1 MASLELKKYV
11 DDLQNYIR
19 KTDKVDYSVIDAL
32 YQASNVAIMTEKD
45 SEFGLSVTAKA
56 KELLSKYIMQETHGE
71 HNLWSV
77 ENICAKQ
84 EQDTKEIELYY
95 NILLEES
102 LYNLQSYM
110 YFLERHRKP
119 ESRFYFPRRKTLK
132 VVVNDLTRLENRE
145 FSFYGL
151 SMPPRVG
158 KLLSNGTPIL
168 TKDGWK
174 NHGDLVVGDYVLGR
188 DMEWVKVTH
197 IHPKNFANKRV
208 WFADNTYID
217 CHENHEWLVYD
228 RSRNCERIV
237 ETKELERC
245 DKRFSLPSSSFDNDY
260 CEIGDIAI
268 ERVEDIEPT
277 EGNCITVEGGLY
289 RVGRTLKLT
298 HNSTTCIMF
307 LTWIMLKRPNAHNA
321 MGGHSGELAK
331 GFFKESLN
339 VLTSSEYTF
348 REMYEF
354 WHPHSAMIRDKSAES
369 YTITLDKPD
378 RFASLVCRGCDAT
391 WTGAVDVSSDGYL
404 YVDDLIKDRE
414 QSLSPQRMEDT
425 YQKYLNVMTD
435 RKNDGAR
442 ELMVGTLWNVQD
454 PLERERVKHEGD
466 TDFFF
471 RRLPALDDKM
481 RSNFDYEIGGFST
494 KYYMNIR
501 NRLDDPEWMAKYQ
514 QKPYVREGLLFPKDE
529 LRYFD
534 GYLNDLDLDFR
545 TVAVVDPA
553 FGGGDSLSMPICR
566 DYGDDHKYIVDWVFS
581 NKTQKFTVPQI
592 VKKIMQYGIVDLQ
605 VERNSAGV
613 LMIDNIK
620 DEMKAQG
627 CNFCKITPVNAPV
640 RMSKDDKIRGYSD
653 FIRDNFIFLLPK
665 DNKRFDAERFVRSQ
679 EYDKAMEELSMYS
692 SEGKNVHDDAPDSM
706 AQLAMFYEKR
716 HNGEISIIHNPF
728 RGMLR

>member
-158 KLLSNGTPIL
+158 K
-168 TKDGWK
+168 
-174 NHGDLVVGDYVLGR
+174 
-188 DMEWVKVTH
+188 
-197 IHPKNFANKRV
+197 
-208 WFADNTYID
+208 
-217 CHENHEWLVYD
+217 
-228 RSRNCERIV
+228 
-237 ETKELERC
+237 
-245 DKRFSLPSSSFDNDY
+245 
-260 CEIGDIAI
+260 
-268 ERVEDIEPT
+268 
-277 EGNCITVEGGLY
+277 
-289 RVGRTLKLT
+289 
-298 HNSTTCIMF
+298 STTCIMF

-692 SEGKNVHDDAPDSM
+692 SEGKNMHDDAPDSM